1 MAKKYIG
8 VIGFLIVFSIA
19 VAIAYSIINKPKKL
33 KIYNPAELNPAVVD
47 SSLQHINKNHR
58 IGKFSLINQYGEI
71 ITETSTEGKIYIA
84 DFFFTTCPTLCPKM
98 AKQMIRV
105 QEKYKNNPDVI
116 ILSHSVMPEN
126 DSVPAL
132 LEYAKKQDAIKNKW
146 HLLTGPRSLIYELAR
161 KHYFTAT
168 TSGSGGLNDLIH
180 TENFVLID
188 PDKRIRG
195 FYDGT
200 SQKEVDILLSD
211 IDALLNEYK

>member
-8 VIGFLIVFSIA
+8 VIGFLVVFVIA
-19 VAIAYSIINKPKKL
+19 VAIAYSIINKPKIL
-33 KIYNPAELNPAVVD
+33 KIYNPAELNPAIVD
-47 SSLQHINKNHR
+47 SSLRLVNKNHR
-58 IGKFSLINQYGEI
+58 IGKFSLTNQYGEN
-71 ITETSTEGKIYIA
+71 ITESTTEGKIYIA

-105 QEKYKNNPDVI
+105 QEKYKNNPSVI

-126 DSVPAL
+126 DSIPIL
-132 LEYAKKQDAIKNKW
+132 FEYAKEQKAIRDKW
-146 HLLTGPRSLIYELAR
+146 HFLTGQRTQIYELAR

-168 TSGSGGLNDLIH
+168 TSGKGNINDLIH

-200 SQKEVDILLSD
+200 SKNEVDILLSD
-211 IDALLNEYK
+211 IDALLYEYK